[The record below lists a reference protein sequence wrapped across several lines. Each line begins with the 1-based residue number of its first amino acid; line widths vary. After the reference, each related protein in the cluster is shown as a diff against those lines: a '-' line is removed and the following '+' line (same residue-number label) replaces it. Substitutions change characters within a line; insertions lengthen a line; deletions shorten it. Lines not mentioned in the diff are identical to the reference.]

1 MELQCEDFRSRWF
14 TMFILSSMYIVCI
27 EYMFCTQEAEMCT
40 DLYAKACIHE
50 VYPWCMVCTIVVAV
64 HLHSKGLCI

>member
-1 MELQCEDFRSRWF
+1 
-14 TMFILSSMYIVCI
+14 MYIVCI

-64 HLHSKGLCI
+64 HLHSKGALCI

>member
-1 MELQCEDFRSRWF
+1 
-14 TMFILSSMYIVCI
+14 MYIVCI

-64 HLHSKGLCI
+64 HLHSKGLSAYKLISCTVEWFY

>member
-1 MELQCEDFRSRWF
+1 
-14 TMFILSSMYIVCI
+14 MYIVCI